1 MINNFFIHLEFIG
14 LRKVLKVQTLSLFF
28 GIICIDELLTISAG
42 KVNGKN
48 FDFRVD

>member
-1 MINNFFIHLEFIG
+1 MKIKVEK
-14 LRKVLKVQTLSLFF
+14 KVLSSEQEILRWRQTLSLFF
-28 GIICIDELLTISAG
+28 GIICIDELLTISPG